1 MKNSSRFELKIDRN
15 LTRSNSGLVGS
26 SASSSTRALNSSQ
39 LNSRL
44 MKCSGRKVVGSGT
57 MVNFTTHR
65 ESRSETI
72 NGRFDGKY
80 GGDYPMAGA
89 VLYRPIVKIR

>member
-15 LTRSNSGLVGS
+15 LTRSNSGLDGS

-44 MKCSGRKVVGSGT
+44 MKCSAWKVCSITVGR
-57 MVNFTTHR
+57 
-65 ESRSETI
+65 RSEV
-72 NGRFDGKY
+72 
-80 GGDYPMAGA
+80 GGVALASEAKRSRP
-89 VLYRPIVKIR
+89 VLEWCSGSEASTSASF